1 MAEPRPQLRSQA
13 RPLYLGPRLRRMR
26 RELGLTQQAMAEDLD
41 ISASYVALLERN
53 QRPMTADLLLRLAR
67 NYQIDVAE
75 LAGDDA
81 EDYARRL
88 GDVLKDP
95 LFADI
100 DLPALEV
107 ADLATSFPGITEAV
121 LRLHAAYAREQQAL
135 AAQRDDP
142 GAAGENDPV
151 SEARH
156 FLAERRNHFPAIEAR
171 AETLAAEI
179 AAAGHSVAWLAQQG
193 TRVRYVPPDVMLG
206 AIRRYDRHNN
216 QLLLDDTLPT
226 SARAWQVALHIAH
239 TALREPIAD
248 ILRGQAFSQ
257 PSALALARRALASY
271 AAGAIRM
278 PFDRFAG
285 AAEARRY
292 DIDALAGLFGV
303 DFEQVAHRL
312 PTLAPAGRGHVPFF
326 LISVDAAGNVTK
338 RLDGAGFPFVAHGG
352 GCPLWTIHEAFR
364 APGSIVTQWL
374 ELPDRQRFF
383 SIARTVSDGGGGF
396 GRPAHVRSLALACAA
411 EDAPRLAYAAGLDP
425 RSVAATPIGVSCR
438 LCDRAACTA
447 RAAPPIGREVLPDDY
462 RRTAAPFAF
471 AES

>member
-1 MAEPRPQLRSQA
+1 MSHARPPLRPLA
-13 RPLYLGPRLRRMR
+13 RPLYLGPRMRRLR
-26 RELGLTQQAMAEDLD
+26 RELGLTQQAMADDLA

-53 QRPMTADLLLRLAR
+53 QRPLTADLLLRLAR
-67 NYQIDVAE
+67 NYQLDMTE

-81 EDYARRL
+81 DEHARRL

-107 ADLATSFPGITEAV
+107 ADLATSFPGISEAL
-121 LRLHAAYAREQQAL
+121 LRLHSAYAREQQAL

-142 GAAGENDPV
+142 DAPGQIDPV
-151 SEARH
+151 SEARRFFAAH
-156 FLAERRNHFPAIEAR
+156 RNCFPEIEHR
-171 AETLAAEI
+171 AEDLSTEI
-179 AAAGHSVAWLAQQG
+179 AAAGRAVAWLAKQG
-193 TRVRYVPPDVMLG
+193 TRVRYVPPEVMMG

-216 QLLLDDTLPT
+216 QLLLDDTLPAF
-226 SARAWQVALHIAH
+226 ARSWHVALHIAY
-239 TALREPIAD
+239 TALREPIAA
-248 ILRGQAFSQ
+248 ILRGEAFSQ
-257 PSALALARRALASY
+257 PSALALARRGLASY

-278 PFDRFAG
+278 PFERFAG
-285 AAEARRY
+285 AAEARSY

-312 PTLAPAGRGHVPFF
+312 TTLAPAGSGHVPFF
-326 LISVDAAGNVTK
+326 LLSVDAAGNVTK
-338 RLDGAGFPFVAHGG
+338 RLDGAGFPFAAHGG
-352 GCPLWTIHEAFR
+352 SCPLWNVHEAFR
-364 APGSIVTQWL
+364 SPGTILTQWL

-383 SIARTVSDGGGGF
+383 SIARTVSSGGGGH
-396 GRPAHVRSLALACAA
+396 GRPANVRALALACAA

-438 LCDRAACTA
+438 LCDRAGCAA
-447 RAAPPIGREVLPDDY
+447 RAVPPIGREVLPDDF

-471 AES
+471 SES

>member
-1 MAEPRPQLRSQA
+1 
-13 RPLYLGPRLRRMR
+13 MR

-142 GAAGENDPV
+142 GAASESDPV
-151 SEARH
+151 SEARR

-171 AETLAAEI
+171 AEALAAEI
-179 AAAGHSVAWLAQQG
+179 TAAGRSVAWLAQQG

-216 QLLLDDTLPT
+216 QLLLDDTLPV
-226 SARAWQVALHIAH
+226 SARSWQVALHIAH
-239 TALREPIAD
+239 TALREPITAV
-248 ILRGQAFSQ
+248 LSGEKFSQ

-278 PFDRFAG
+278 PLDRFA
-285 AAEARRY
+285 AVAEARAY
-292 DIDALAGLFGV
+292 DIDAIAGLFEV
-303 DFEQVAHRL
+303 DF
-312 PTLAPAGRGHVPFF
+312 
-326 LISVDAAGNVTK
+326 
-338 RLDGAGFPFVAHGG
+338 
-352 GCPLWTIHEAFR
+352 
-364 APGSIVTQWL
+364 
-374 ELPDRQRFF
+374 
-383 SIARTVSDGGGGF
+383 
-396 GRPAHVRSLALACAA
+396 
-411 EDAPRLAYAAGLDP
+411 
-425 RSVAATPIGVSCR
+425 
-438 LCDRAACTA
+438 
-447 RAAPPIGREVLPDDY
+447 
-462 RRTAAPFAF
+462 
-471 AES
+471 